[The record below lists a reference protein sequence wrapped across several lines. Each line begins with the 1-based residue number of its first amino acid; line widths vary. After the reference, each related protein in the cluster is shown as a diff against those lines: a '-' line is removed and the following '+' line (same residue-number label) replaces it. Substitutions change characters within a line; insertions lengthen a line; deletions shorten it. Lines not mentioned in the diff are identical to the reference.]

1 MSTTAIAEHHRAKNS
16 EKTLFGFWIYVM
28 TDCILFASLFV
39 TYIVL
44 AGNTMGGPT
53 ARELFSLPFVLTET
67 MLLLT
72 SSFTAGLAVLAAK
85 FGSPQRVIM
94 WLSATFV
101 LGATFLGMELY
112 EFAHL
117 VREGHSWQQNGF
129 MSGFFALIGTHGIH
143 ITAGLLWILVLVR
156 HVAIKGITT
165 VTDQRLLMWGLFWH
179 FLDIVWIFIFTFVY
193 LLGAA

>member
-1 MSTTAIAEHHRAKNS
+1 MSSTTLTQQHAQNS
-16 EKTLFGFWIYVM
+16 EKTLFGFWVYIM

-53 ARELFSLPFVLTET
+53 AGELFSLPFVLTET

-85 FGSPQRVIM
+85 LGHPQRVVM

-117 VREGHSWQQNGF
+117 VREGHSWQENGF
-129 MSGFFALIGTHGIH
+129 LSGFFALVGTHGIH
-143 ITAGLLWILVLVR
+143 ITAGLIWILVLVR
-156 HVAIKGITT
+156 HIAKKGITA
-165 VTDQRLLMWGLFWH
+165 VTGQRLLMWGLFWH

-193 LLGAA
+193 LMGAA